1 MNLLQPG
8 QNKRLNEL
16 FGFLWLVVGLLLS
29 LTLVS
34 YHPLDPSL
42 NVARTATAP
51 PARNWIGVA
60 GSYSADILLQALGY
74 TAVLL
79 PLVCFA
85 LAWTWFHS
93 RAVASPK
100 AKVIGVLLILFGL
113 SAVLGLTASLPRIAG
128 LIPASGLLGILLAA
142 GLVSIVNVPGAYIVS
157 LSGLVVGAYLA
168 TRFSFSATSQWLEHC
183 FAFAARVHGRLRAWH
198 ERRGLRRETKLARP
212 RIVPQA
218 IDISAPA
225 DLPDSPPTKREPA
238 LGNFPRPCVLTTPA
252 EEEWGEADGE
262 PAKRTRAA
270 RFTPVICRPR
280 YRMPPS
286 TLLRAPEHL
295 GGPDEEELQHRAQ
308 LLTQKFAEFDVQGQV
323 VQINPGPVVTTFEFR
338 PEAGIKYSRI
348 TTLSEDLCLALKA
361 ESILIER
368 IPGKSTVGI
377 EVPNLHRETIVL
389 REIIESQEFA
399 ASTSKLSIALGKDL
413 HGHVRVADLGQM
425 PHLLIAG
432 STGSGK
438 SVAINSMI
446 NSILYKAL
454 PEEVKFILI
463 DPKRLELG
471 LYEGIPHLF
480 TPIVTDPKLAANAL
494 RNTTREMEK
503 RLKLLAESGVRNIEQ
518 YNRLYADEDASPSP
532 GLTEEDETPHSIP
545 YIIIV
550 IDELA
555 DLMMIDTPNVEESV
569 TRLAQMARAVGIHLI
584 LSTQR
589 PSVDVITGL
598 IKANFPARISFRVA
612 TKVDSRTILDANG
625 AEALL
630 GKGDM
635 LYLPAG
641 SARLHR
647 LHGPLVTESE
657 IVHVCDFW
665 RAQAKPTYHEE
676 FLRFP
681 KDLKKE
687 VSDEDVLEVDDEL
700 YEEAVRIVCELGKA
714 STSTLQR
721 RLRIG
726 YGRAARLI
734 DMMEQEG
741 IVGPPDGSKPRE
753 IIKKRDFSRV

>member
-8 QNKRLNEL
+8 QNKPLNEL
-16 FGFLWLVVGLLLS
+16 FGFLWLVIGLLLS
-29 LTLVS
+29 LALIS

-42 NVARTATAP
+42 NVARAATMPRAQ
-51 PARNWIGVA
+51 NWIGLVGA
-60 GSYSADILLQALGY
+60 YGADILLQALGY
-74 TAVLL
+74 TVVLL

-85 LAWTWFHS
+85 LAWMWFRS
-93 RAVASPK
+93 RAVTSPK
-100 AKVIGVLLILFGL
+100 AKVVGVLLILFAL
-113 SAVLGLTASLPRIAG
+113 STLLGLTASLPRIAG

-168 TRFSFSATSQWLEHC
+168 TRFSFSATAQWFGRS
-183 FAFAARVHGRLRAWH
+183 FAFATRVHGRLRAWH
-198 ERRGLRRETKLARP
+198 ERRGLPREAKLVRP
-212 RIVPQA
+212 RIVPQV

-225 DLPDSPPTKREPA
+225 DLPTNREP
-238 LGNFPRPCVLTTPA
+238 LPGSFPRPRVLATPA
-252 EEEWGEADGE
+252 EPDWDEADAE
-262 PAKRTRAA
+262 LAKRTRIP
-270 RFTPVICRPR
+270 RSTPVVCRPR
-280 YRMPPS
+280 YRMPSS

-295 GGPDEEELQHRAQ
+295 GGPNEEELQHRAQ

-348 TTLSEDLCLALKA
+348 TTLAEDLCLALKA

-377 EVPNLHRETIVL
+377 EVPNVHRETIVL

-399 ASTSKLSIALGKDL
+399 ASASKLSVALGKDL
-413 HGHVRVADLGQM
+413 HGHVRVADLSEM

-446 NSILYKAL
+446 ISILYKAL

-494 RNTTREMEK
+494 RNATREMEQ
-503 RLKLLAESGVRNIEQ
+503 RLKLLAENGVRNIEQ
-518 YNRLYADEDASPSP
+518 YNRLYADEDAAP
-532 GLTEEDETPHSIP
+532 LADFAEEGETPRFIP
-545 YIIIV
+545 YIVIV

-569 TRLAQMARAVGIHLI
+569 TRLAQMARAVGIHLV
-584 LSTQR
+584 LATQR

-687 VSDEDVLEVDDEL
+687 APEEEALEVDDEL
-700 YEEAVRIVCELGKA
+700 YTEAVRIVCELGKA

-741 IVGPPDGSKPRE
+741 IVGPPEGSKPRE
-753 IIKKRDFSRV
+753 VIKKRDFSRI